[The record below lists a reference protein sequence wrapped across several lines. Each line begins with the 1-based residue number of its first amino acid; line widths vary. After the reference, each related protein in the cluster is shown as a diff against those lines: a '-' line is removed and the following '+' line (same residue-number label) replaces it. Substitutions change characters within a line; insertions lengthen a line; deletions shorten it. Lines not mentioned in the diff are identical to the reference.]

1 MDDHPRCR
9 GVGSARV
16 LGAGG
21 PTTVYRDN
29 GVDGYRV
36 YRRLEDV
43 ETHLIAEVIPGAG
56 SPQKLLSSS
65 AWISAALAMVM
76 PKSSAKTITL
86 SVVSSANSLQRQRL
100 DGLRPNTSM
109 HGVEELVEP
118 PYLFGDDITYTLHLG
133 DERREVTCRRHAF
146 AGWVQRY
153 ERGGSAERRR
163 PGDRPG
169 AGRQGTPVG
178 GAHNDRAEAALREDP
193 FAFVGRAPGRTLM
206 AAGRGTPWHPRSG

>member
-21 PTTVYRDN
+21 PTTFYRDN

-56 SPQKLLSSS
+56 SSRKLLSSS
-65 AWISAALAMVM
+65 AWISAVLAMVV
-76 PKSSAKTITL
+76 PK
-86 SVVSSANSLQRQRL
+86 SSANSLQRQRL

-163 PGDRPG
+163 PG

-193 FAFVGRAPGRTLM
+193 FAFVGRAPDRTLM

>member
-1 MDDHPRCR
+1 M
-9 GVGSARV
+9 AQ
-16 LGAGG
+16 GG

-56 SPQKLLSSS
+56 SSRKLLSSS
-65 AWISAALAMVM
+65 AWISAVLAMVV
-76 PKSSAKTITL
+76 PK
-86 SVVSSANSLQRQRL
+86 SSANSLQRQRL

-153 ERGGSAERRR
+153 ERVADLLSDDGLVTGPVLDARAHLLEAPTMTAPKRRCVR
-163 PGDRPG
+163 IPSPLW
-169 AGRQGTPVG
+169 
-178 GAHNDRAEAALREDP
+178 AARLT
-193 FAFVGRAPGRTLM
+193 G
-206 AAGRGTPWHPRSG
+206 H

>member
-43 ETHLIAEVIPGAG
+43 ETHLIAEVTPGAG
-56 SPQKLLSSS
+56 SSRKLLSSS
-65 AWISAALAMVM
+65 TWISAALAMVV

-100 DGLRPNTSM
+100 DGLRPTRRCTVSRSLWNRHTCSAMTSPTRCIS
-109 HGVEELVEP
+109 G
-118 PYLFGDDITYTLHLG
+118 TS
-133 DERREVTCRRHAF
+133 DERSRADATPLPAGCSAMKGADLLSDDGLVT
-146 AGWVQRY
+146 G
-153 ERGGSAERRR
+153 
-163 PGDRPG
+163 
-169 AGRQGTPVG
+169 PVLD
-178 GAHNDRAEAALREDP
+178 ARTHLLEAPTMWDRAEAVLREDP
-193 FAFVGRAPGRTLM
+193 FAFVSRA
-206 AAGRGTPWHPRSG
+206 